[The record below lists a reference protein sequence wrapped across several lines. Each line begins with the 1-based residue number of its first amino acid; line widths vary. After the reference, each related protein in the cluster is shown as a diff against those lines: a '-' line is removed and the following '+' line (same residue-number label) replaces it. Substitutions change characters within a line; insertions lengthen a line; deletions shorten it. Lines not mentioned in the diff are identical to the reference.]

1 MKLITTLLAV
11 AVAVAVVL
19 FAVSNRGAV
28 TLELWPLP
36 YTATIGLYAAV
47 LVAVLVGFF
56 GGAAAMWLAG
66 GAKRR
71 ELRRTRRRV
80 KDLEQSLAQAKPD
93 GGSAAA

>member
-1 MKLITTLLAV
+1 MRLITTLIAIAV
-11 AVAVAVVL
+11 AIAVVL
-19 FAVSNRGAV
+19 FAISNRAVV

-36 YTATIGLYAAV
+36 YSVDVGVYAAV
-47 LVAVLVGFF
+47 LIAILVGFV

-80 KDLEQSLAQAKPD
+80 KDLEHSLAQAKTD
-93 GGSAAA
+93 TDSASA